1 MEQIINPSYIRSIL
15 EPRRADA
22 SKHDFGQAL
31 LIAGTSGKMG
41 AAVMASKACLRAGCG
56 RLTTHVPRR
65 GEIILQTSIPEAMVS
80 LDKNEDFWTEI
91 PNLNYFNAIG
101 IGPGIGKR
109 NEAIPLLKSLFQI
122 NSAPIVLDADA
133 INLVAESNE
142 LKVMIPENAIL
153 TPHSGEFKRLI
164 GCDVAQADL
173 REKQKEFSME
183 TMSILVHKSHRTTI
197 TDSVGNVYIN
207 TTGNVGLAKAGTGDV
222 LTGIILGLLAQGYSP
237 LNAAIIGVYIHGL
250 AADCAVKKINE
261 RSLLATD
268 VVEYLSEAF
277 NQLSLVDG

>member
-1 MEQIINPSYIRSIL
+1 MEQIINHSYIRSIL

-31 LIAGTSGKMG
+31 LIAGSCGKMG

-80 LDKNEDFWTEI
+80 LDKNDDFWTEI
-91 PNLNYFNAIG
+91 PNLTYFNAIG

-109 NEAIPLLKSLFQI
+109 NGAIPLLKSLFQI

-142 LKVMIPENAIL
+142 LKEMIPENTIL
-153 TPHSGEFKRLI
+153 TPHTSEFKRLI

-173 REKQKEFSME
+173 RVKQKEFSME
-183 TMSILVHKSHRTTI
+183 TKSIVHKSHRTRI
-197 TDSVGNVYIN
+197 TDSIGNVYIN

-268 VVEYLSEAF
+268 VVEHLSEAF
-277 NQLSLVDG
+277 NQLSLVNG